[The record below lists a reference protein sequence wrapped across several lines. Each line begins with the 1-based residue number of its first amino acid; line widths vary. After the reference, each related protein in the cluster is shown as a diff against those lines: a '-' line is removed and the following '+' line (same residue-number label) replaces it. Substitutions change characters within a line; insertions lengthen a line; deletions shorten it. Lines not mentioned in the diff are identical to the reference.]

1 MPRKFGAI
9 ARFDLPVSGMTV
21 TLRHPTGLDDLLL
34 IESGADDNTAALM
47 LAQQLVRRED
57 GGVIAWADQTA
68 TDLDALLLRLRQV
81 FVGDRIAGDLHCRAE
96 GCGSRVTIAFSI
108 EAWLAHHRPKSP
120 EPRDRGWRVLACTDE
135 PGWFRFQSDAPEG
148 LLRFR
153 PPTIADQIHAT
164 RQRDPEAAL
173 ARRCIRDAGS
183 RRRVE
188 AALQAIAP
196 AMAGQLQG
204 QCPDCGAMVAAHF
217 DPRRF
222 CLRELRD
229 RARFIYE
236 DIDVLARRYH
246 WAEHCILTM
255 PNARRTNYVEHA
267 LESGRA

>member
-1 MPRKFGAI
+1 M
-9 ARFDLPVSGMTV
+9 
-21 TLRHPTGLDDLLL
+21 
-34 IESGADDNTAALM
+34 
-47 LAQQLVRRED
+47 
-57 GGVIAWADQTA
+57 
-68 TDLDALLLRLRQV
+68 
-81 FVGDRIAGDLHCRAE
+81 
-96 GCGSRVTIAFSI
+96 
-108 EAWLAHHRPKSP
+108 
-120 EPRDRGWRVLACTDE
+120 
-135 PGWFRFQSDAPEG
+135 
-148 LLRFR
+148 LRFR
-153 PPTIADQIHAT
+153 PPTIADQIDAV
-164 RQRDPEAAL
+164 RQSDPETAL
-173 ARRCIRDAGS
+173 MRRCIIGRDRAALP

-204 QCPDCGAMVAAHF
+204 RCPDCGTMVAAHF